1 MRGSR
6 TTEGGSSEGGEAGR
20 QTRAARPAGVRAEG
34 PNPFHPSPPRSQ
46 KSSDSQQFIKAFF
59 LCEEDQLGADLGATH
74 GRKNISCPR
83 FAWVPIG
90 TAGCRKLRWRVSGR
104 KGGKSGGMR
113 VIYYFRNTAD
123 QIIFLLA
130 YDHRSVDDLTPR
142 QKRQLADIVRQ
153 LK

>member
-1 MRGSR
+1 MKL
-6 TTEGGSSEGGEAGR
+6 TFIETPVFTELVAGLLEDEDY
-20 QTRAARPAGVRAEG
+20 QQMQESLLIYPTAGDV
-34 PNPFHPSPPRSQ
+34 
-46 KSSDSQQFIKAFF
+46 I
-59 LCEEDQLGADLGATH
+59 
-74 GRKNISCPR
+74 
-83 FAWVPIG
+83 VG

-113 VIYYFRNTAD
+113 VIYYFRSASD

-130 YDHRSVDDLTPR
+130 YDHRSVDDLTPA